1 MWIVVWGVIERARF
15 GNYDQRICASTV
27 LVLKT
32 KWPFSQRQEAGCLF
46 LVKRI

>member
-15 GNYDQRICASTV
+15 GNYDYESMQV
-27 LVLKT
+27 LCVLKT
-32 KWPFSQRQEAGCLF
+32 KWPFSKRQEAGCLF